1 MPEDD
6 GWRLKTTIDDTA
18 EHGALDRVLG
28 RFRGP
33 DVASEVGDAVSDDVV
48 VTHDGKLLFA
58 YAASEQALAAAR
70 GAIEGVLSRDSL
82 KANIVVSRWDEER
95 DEWLQT
101 DPPLA
106 AEQIAAARAAE
117 QADDVVETRTMVAV
131 AGRSIRAEFEQT
143 MLGWAERLG
152 LTCEIVEHPHLLST
166 QVAFTVTGQKHRINE
181 FAQGLSAEGA
191 STMRTEREVMISPL

>member
-1 MPEDD
+1 MPEDQ
-6 GWRLKTTIDDTA
+6 GWRLKTAIEDA
-18 EHGALDRVLG
+18 GEHGALDRVLG

-33 DVASEVGDAVSDDVV
+33 DVAGEVTDAVSDDVV
-48 VTHDGKLLFA
+48 ITHDGSLLFA
-58 YAASEQALAAAR
+58 YAATEPALAAAR
-70 GAIEGVLSRDSL
+70 SAIEGVLSRDGMQASML
-82 KANIVVSRWDEER
+82 ISHWDDGR
-95 DEWLQT
+95 DEWIQT
-101 DPPLA
+101 DPPPA
-106 AEQIAAARAAE
+106 AGEAAADGSAGDQDA
-117 QADDVVETRTMVAV
+117 VETRTMVAV

-166 QVAFTVTGQKHRINE
+166 QVAFTVTGPKRRINE